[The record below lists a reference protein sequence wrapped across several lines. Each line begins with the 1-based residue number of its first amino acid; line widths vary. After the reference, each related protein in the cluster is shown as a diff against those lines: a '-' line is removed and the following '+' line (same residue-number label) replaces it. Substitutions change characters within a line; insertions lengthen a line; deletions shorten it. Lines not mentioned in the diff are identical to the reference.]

1 MKTKKAM
8 KKYGKVW
15 GSEEERQALVDI
27 YGTNQYDRKGQLEK
41 LSNIEVDADAI
52 EIEVED
58 LITLDTFLDTL
69 D

>member
-1 MKTKKAM
+1 MA
-8 KKYGKVW
+8 
-15 GSEEERQALVDI
+15 RQALVDI

-58 LITLDTFLDTL
+58 LNTLDAFLDTL